1 MGSRYSIQK
10 GHVRK
15 GPKPVVFQKIRLL
28 EMLLRRL
35 ARKTSSLH
43 GAKIQHELSPVE
55 AASNLMAAHT
65 VSDQPV
71 VLAAI

>member
-15 GPKPVVFQKIRLL
+15 GPKPVIFQKIRLL
-28 EMLLRRL
+28 EVLLRRFE
-35 ARKTSSLH
+35 RKTLSLH
-43 GAKIQHELSPVE
+43 GLKLQHELNPVE